1 MSTPTAPP
9 EVGSSPKPE
18 FVTTKKPSMI
28 SIDELVKIMEANT
41 LQDDPREK
49 RTERSSKLVKAYL
62 IKNEPE
68 FVRVMGFRDR
78 GWMQNK
84 DKGDAFFKAQRER
97 ADNADV
103 SGEQKFFRMMIQIAD
118 EMNGLTGALSPQ
130 TARGPNMKVLDI
142 CMAPGGYTA
151 AVLKFN
157 PRASTFAIT
166 LPKDQGGHP
175 IHIER
180 SRLAGLQLLDVT
192 MLVNEY
198 TDKPIP
204 PNHPDREKFLT
215 IRPFRFHS
223 FDLVFCDGMVLR
235 TQQRED
241 YREKNEVIRLST
253 SQLILAMQRI
263 KPGGTLVMLLH
274 KIDSFPAA
282 NILHIFSKFAKVE
295 AFKPQKKHATR
306 SSFYMIAKDVQA
318 GHEAAKAVVEEW
330 REAWWKATFGGETG
344 TGEPKLDPPES
355 VVLNMLEEFGE
366 QLMEMGRPVW
376 RTQGDALSRT
386 EYAGDGSIV
395 RSDNAV
401 GLSNAVKPSPWRDLR
416 ESLKENVP
424 LPNSRSP
431 VGSSS
436 WRALRENVPPQSTA
450 SPITPSPWDVV
461 RESLKDRV
469 PPQSSTSPTP
479 LNKDLEDI

>member
-1 MSTPTAPP
+1 MSTPTAPIQ
-9 EVGSSPKPE
+9 VDSGPKPE
-18 FVTTKKPSMI
+18 FVTTKKPGLI

-78 GWMQNK
+78 GWTQNK
-84 DKGDAFFKAQRER
+84 DKGDAFFKAQRDR
-97 ADNADV
+97 ADNTDL
-103 SGEQKFFRMMIQIAD
+103 SGEQKFFR
-118 EMNGLTGALSPQ
+118 
-130 TARGPNMKVLDI
+130 
-142 CMAPGGYTA
+142 GYTA

-157 PRASTFAIT
+157 PRASSFAIT
-166 LPKDQGGHP
+166 LPQDQGGHP
-175 IHIER
+175 LHVER

-192 MLVNEY
+192 MLINEY

-235 TQQRED
+235 TQQREN
-241 YREKNEVIRLST
+241 YREGNEVIRLAT

-263 KPGGTLVMLLH
+263 KAGGTLVMLLH

-282 NILHIFSKFAKVE
+282 NLLHIFSKFAKVE

-306 SSFYMIAKDVQA
+306 SSFYMIAKDVQP

-330 REAWWKATFGGETG
+330 KGAWWRATFGGEAG
-344 TGEPKLDPPES
+344 TGEPKVDPPES
-355 VVLNMLEEFGE
+355 VVVNMLEEFGE

-395 RSDNAV
+395 RSESAA
-401 GLSNAVKPSPWRDLR
+401 GLPGAVKPSPWRDLR

-424 LPNSRSP
+424 LQTSSSP
-431 VGSSS
+431 VGPSS
-436 WRALRENVPPQSTA
+436 WRALRENVPPQITA
-450 SPITPSPWDVV
+450 SPIAPSPWDAM
-461 RESLKDRV
+461 RESLKDKL

-479 LNKDLEDI
+479 LDKDLEGV